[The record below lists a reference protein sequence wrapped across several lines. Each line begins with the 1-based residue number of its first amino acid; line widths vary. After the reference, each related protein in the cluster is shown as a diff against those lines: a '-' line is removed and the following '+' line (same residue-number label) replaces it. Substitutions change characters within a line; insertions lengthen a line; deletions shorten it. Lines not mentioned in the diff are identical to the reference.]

1 MLIGDDYSGN
11 SISKEFKNSG
21 NSRLIHEHDFEPI
34 KIKEGIQKPI
44 ICLTCG
50 LLYCEI
56 FGNLIV
62 STTMTND

>member
-1 MLIGDDYSGN
+1 MLIIDDYRDN
-11 SISKEFKNSG
+11 SISKEFKNNG

-34 KIKEGIQKPI
+34 KSKEGKQKSI

-62 STTMTND
+62 STTITDD